1 MNWSSFC
8 IEFIKGGRNMI
19 INIHEISSATFDQVC
34 EKEIAKPSTYK
45 ERVFADRIVM
55 LAMLIGTIIMAVA
68 IS

>member
-1 MNWSSFC
+1 
-8 IEFIKGGRNMI
+8 MI
-19 INIHEISSATFDQVC
+19 INIHEISSATFDQIC
-34 EKEIAKPSTYK
+34 ETEITKPSTYK